1 MQQKSFKDNFFF
13 SKKTNLSLLHNTLIN
28 KSLTNLLINKCNR
41 ENIKFSYGILFCS
54 SFKIDM
60 YYNLTLILSPLLNK
74 FVKKNKTNIAYHS
87 TWKWRENKPIKNNK
101 CSKSTNS
108 KFYHDK

>member
-1 MQQKSFKDNFFF
+1 
-13 SKKTNLSLLHNTLIN
+13 
-28 KSLTNLLINKCNR
+28 
-41 ENIKFSYGILFCS
+41 
-54 SFKIDM
+54 M

-108 KFYHDK
+108 KFYHDKQFRKKNNIKQEKKR